1 LPHSPYLQ
9 AAPGTSASVGKPS
22 RAA

>member
-9 AAPGTSASVGKPS
+9 AAPSTSASVGKPS